1 MLREISLLMPEATPA
16 RYGYYEPL
24 QGRVEGG
31 DVSELVSSFKEETD
45 IFMKSKIPFG
55 HIFMSIPCKKTF
67 ERWHPKHLIRR
78 RFLLGRVCFELRPKL
93 FAHPANFDRLKS
105 LFEKLCITFDVVYAD
120 ITQTDNWG
128 SWFWYGLPDN
138 QAHTICLSDAYQGVW
153 PDVLQVGH
161 KIGKHHHLVTEVV
174 SGFRSC

>member
-1 MLREISLLMPEATPA
+1 
-16 RYGYYEPL
+16 
-24 QGRVEGG
+24 
-31 DVSELVSSFKEETD
+31 
-45 IFMKSKIPFG
+45 
-55 HIFMSIPCKKTF
+55 MSIPCKKTF

-161 KIGKHHHLVTEVV
+161 KIGKHHHLVTTDRFGNKPPRPPKDLFAPQQDDGAMRPRYAPIFPFDYEFDLNKYIWWWHLINF
-174 SGFRSC
+174 SIA